1 MSREQA
7 EEILSP
13 FIPKITA
20 SIKKGFT
27 DYMDMVGYDSY
38 TKERVLGFNGRTK
51 AALIQNLI
59 IERIR
64 ENFFGVAGVAAKEYN
79 GVFGLHIKNQ
89 LFIRFNKFNTRLQPT
104 KAKTR
109 QRKKLENQ
117 QTVIPGFPRKPM
129 FLYAGYTFTS
139 SMTGIGSIH
148 ISSRLKEKEEWRMD
162 VYHHLPAQ
170 MIIPEE
176 VSIRQEKLVKVKK
189 QRISRAS

>member
-1 MSREQA
+1 MSREQV
-7 EEILSP
+7 EEIISP
-13 FIPKITA
+13 FLSTITS

-51 AALIQNLI
+51 ATLIHNLI

-64 ENFFGVAGVAAKEYN
+64 ENFAGVTGITAKEYK
-79 GVFGLHIKNQ
+79 GVFGLHIRGQ
-89 LFIRFNKFNTRLQPT
+89 LFIRFNKFNSRLQPT
-104 KAKTR
+104 RAKTK
-109 QRKKLENQ
+109 QRIKFENQ

-148 ISSRLKEKEEWRMD
+148 IASRLKEKEEWRMD
-162 VYHHLPAQ
+162 VYNHLPVQ
-170 MIIPEE
+170 MSIPE
-176 VSIRQEKLVKVKK
+176 VTTIRQEKLVKIKK
-189 QRISRAS
+189 QKISRAS